1 MNTKMKCAVSILFL
15 IVVSNAIFGQDTSK
29 STIAV
34 MNLDV
39 QGLTVDRATVAYI
52 VRLEVDKTDVYTVI
66 DKYEMADVFKGASQ
80 NVESCFSRTCL
91 INAGKLL
98 NTDKILSGDITQFES
113 KIIISLRLIDVKT
126 GTVENSESNEFL
138 DMSRE
143 LQKMIEISVKKLFK
157 IEPDPLMVN
166 QLINYDVP
174 LSSPQTTLNLN
185 GPRMGATYTFGETG
199 NRMTSSEEDGGFDM
213 YRTSFQFGYQ
223 KEVQYLSAGNF
234 QALIEVVGQV
244 SGLENGRFIPSLTLL
259 NGFRWGNSGWE
270 VGFGPTF
277 RFVRKADGFFD
288 TEGILGERGAWHL
301 EDVWADSIMSHEG
314 NESYVNPYRI
324 VSRLD
329 SRGQVK
335 GSTGLVLAV
344 GRTFKSGYL
353 NVPFNVWVSPRKDGT
368 IVGFSFGFNV
378 SRKPKS

>member
-1 MNTKMKCAVSILFL
+1 MYTRMKWITAILLF
-15 IVVSNAIFGQDTSK
+15 IGVSNAVIAQETPK
-29 STIAV
+29 ATLAV
-34 MNLDV
+34 MNLDA
-39 QGLTVDRATVAYI
+39 QGLNIDPATISYI

-66 DKYEMADVFKGASQ
+66 DKYEMADVFKGAAQS
-80 NVESCFSRTCL
+80 VEACFSRTCL

-98 NTDKILSGDITQFES
+98 NADKILCGDITQFES

-126 GTVENSESNEFL
+126 GVEENSESNEFL
-138 DMSRE
+138 NIQKEM
-143 LQKMIEISVKKLFK
+143 QKMIEISVKKLFG
-157 IEPDPLMVN
+157 IAPDPLMVN

-174 LSSPQTTLNLN
+174 VSSPQTTLSLN
-185 GPRMGATYTFGETG
+185 GPRMGATYTLGETG
-199 NRMTSSEEDGGFDM
+199 NRMTASAEDGGFDM

-244 SGLENGRFIPSLTLL
+244 SGLENGRFIPSLTVL

-288 TEGILGERGAWHL
+288 TDGILGEKGAWHL
-301 EDVWADSIMSHEG
+301 EDAWQDSLMTDQGVQHSL
-314 NESYVNPYRI
+314 NPYRI

-378 SRKPKS
+378 SRKPK